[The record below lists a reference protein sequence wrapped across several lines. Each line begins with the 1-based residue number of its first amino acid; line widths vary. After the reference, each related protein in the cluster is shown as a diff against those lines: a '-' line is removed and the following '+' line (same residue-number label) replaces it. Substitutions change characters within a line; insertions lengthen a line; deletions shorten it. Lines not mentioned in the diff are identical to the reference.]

1 MPEGR
6 IVKGYIMPGLP
17 HVMLPRDSASRLEL
31 RNACR
36 VAGANVREARPD
48 VLVIFSTQWVS
59 VLGHLVQARPN
70 PIGLHVDENWYDLG
84 NLPYNFRTDLDLARK
99 TIDLGTAAGLQVR
112 SVDYEGFPVDTGTL
126 VALDFLNPKN
136 EIPVVCISCNIY
148 SGRDEE
154 LKLGRAA
161 ADAVRALGRR
171 AVMVASTG
179 LSGHYFTRE
188 ITDEEDR
195 IVNDADDAANR
206 RLLDLMA
213 SGKCIDAMDLVP
225 EYAAATGA
233 DMQFKSYYWLMG
245 AIGSGRIDGLDKVS
259 DKVSDKVTGK
269 VLGYG
274 SIWGSGAAVV
284 EFTV

>member
-1 MPEGR
+1 MPEGQ
-6 IVKGYIMPGLP
+6 IVKGYIMPGMP
-17 HVMLPRDSASRLEL
+17 HVMLPTESASRREL

-36 VAGANVREARPD
+36 VAGANTQEARPD

-70 PIGLHVDENWYDLG
+70 PTGLHVDENWYDLG
-84 NLPYNFRTDLDLARK
+84 NLPYDFRTDLELAHR

-112 SVDYEGFPVDTGTL
+112 PVDYEGFPVDTGTL
-126 VALDFLNPKN
+126 VALNFLNPKN

-154 LKLGRAA
+154 LQLGQAA

-171 AVMVASTG
+171 AVVVASTG

-188 ITDEEDR
+188 ISDDEDR
-195 IVNDADDAANR
+195 IVNDEDDVANR
-206 RLLDLMA
+206 KLLDLMA
-213 SGKCIDAMDLVP
+213 DGKAVEAMDLVP
-225 EYAAATGA
+225 EYAAKTGA

-245 AIGSGRIDGLDKVS
+245 AIGSGGGDSKKSGKIS
-259 DKVSDKVTGK
+259 GK

-284 EFTV
+284 EFTA

>member
-1 MPEGR
+1 MPEGQ
-6 IVKGYIMPGLP
+6 IVKGYIMPGMP
-17 HVMLPRDSASRLEL
+17 HVMLPTEPASRREL
-31 RNACR
+31 RAACR
-36 VAGANVREARPD
+36 VAGANTQEARPD

-70 PIGLHVDENWYDLG
+70 PTGLHVDENWYDLG
-84 NLPYNFRTDLDLARK
+84 NLPYDFRTDLELARR

-126 VALDFLNPKN
+126 VALYFLNPKN
-136 EIPVVCISCNIY
+136 EIPVVCVSCNIY

-154 LKLGRAA
+154 LKLGQAA
-161 ADAVRALGRR
+161 AEAVRVLGRR
-171 AVMVASTG
+171 AVVVASTG

-188 ITDEEDR
+188 ITDDEDR
-195 IVNDADDAANR
+195 IVNEQDDAENR
-206 RLLDLMA
+206 KLLGLMA
-213 SGKCIDAMDLVP
+213 AGKVMDAMDLVP
-225 EYAAATGA
+225 EYAAKTGA

-245 AIGSGRIDGLDKVS
+245 AIGSGRVNSKISGQ
-259 DKVSDKVTGK
+259 

-284 EFTV
+284 EFTA

>member
-1 MPEGR
+1 MAPEHNSMPEGQ

-17 HVMLPRDSASRLEL
+17 HVMLPTESASRSEL

-36 VAGANVREARPD
+36 VAGANAQEARSD
-48 VLVIFSTQWVS
+48 VLIVFSTQWVS
-59 VLGHLVQARPN
+59 VLGHLVQARAN
-70 PIGLHVDENWYDLG
+70 PTGLHVDENWYDLG
-84 NLPYNFRTDLDLARK
+84 NLPYNFRTDLEVARR

-112 SVDYEGFPVDTGTL
+112 PVDYEGFPVDTGTL
-126 VALDFLNPKN
+126 VALNFLNPKS

-148 SGRDEE
+148 SGREEE
-154 LKLGRAA
+154 LKLGQAT

-171 AVMVASTG
+171 AVVVASTG

-195 IVNDADDAANR
+195 IVNQEDDAANR
-206 RLLDLMA
+206 KLLDLMA
-213 SGKCIDAMDLVP
+213 AGKGVDAMDMVP
-225 EYAAATGA
+225 EYAAKTGA

-245 AIGSGRIDGLDKVS
+245 AIGADRVK
-259 DKVSDKVTGK
+259 GK

-284 EFTV
+284 EFTA

>member
-1 MPEGR
+1 MAPEHSSMPEGQ
-6 IVKGYIMPGLP
+6 IVKGYIMPGMP
-17 HVMLPRDSASRLEL
+17 HVMLPTESASRSEL

-36 VAGANVREARPD
+36 VAGANAQEARPD
-48 VLVIFSTQWVS
+48 VLIVFSTQWVS
-59 VLGHLVQARPN
+59 VLGHLVQARAN
-70 PIGLHVDENWYDLG
+70 PTGLHVDENWYDLG
-84 NLPYNFRTDLDLARK
+84 NLPYNFRTDLEVARR

-112 SVDYEGFPVDTGTL
+112 PVDYEGFPVDTGTL
-126 VALDFLNPKN
+126 VALNFLNPKS

-148 SGRDEE
+148 SGREEE
-154 LKLGRAA
+154 LKLGQAT

-171 AVMVASTG
+171 AVVVASTG

-195 IVNDADDAANR
+195 IVNQEDDAANR
-206 RLLDLMA
+206 KLLDLMA
-213 SGKCIDAMDLVP
+213 AGKGVDAMDMVP
-225 EYAAATGA
+225 EYAAKTGA

-245 AIGSGRIDGLDKVS
+245 AIGADRVK
-259 DKVSDKVTGK
+259 GK

-284 EFTV
+284 EFTA

>member
-1 MPEGR
+1 MPEGQ
-6 IVKGYIMPGLP
+6 IVKGYIMPGMP
-17 HVMLPRDSASRLEL
+17 HVMLPTESASRSEL

-36 VAGANVREARPD
+36 VAGANAQEARPD

-59 VLGHLVQARPN
+59 VLGHLVQARAN
-70 PIGLHVDENWYDLG
+70 PTGLHVDENWYDLG
-84 NLPYNFRTDLDLARK
+84 NLPYDFRTDLELARR

-112 SVDYEGFPVDTGTL
+112 PVDYEGFPVDTGTL
-126 VALDFLNPKN
+126 VALNFLNPQS
-136 EIPVVCISCNIY
+136 EIPIVCVSCNIY

-154 LKLGRAA
+154 LKLGQAA

-171 AVMVASTG
+171 AVVVASTG

-188 ITDEEDR
+188 ITDDEDR
-195 IVNDADDAANR
+195 IVNDEDDAGNR
-206 RLLDLMA
+206 KLLDLMA
-213 SGKCIDAMDLVP
+213 AGKCMDAMDLVP
-225 EYAAATGA
+225 EYAAKTGA

-245 AIGSGRIDGLDKVS
+245 AIGFGRPNGKVS
-259 DKVSDKVTGK
+259 GK

-284 EFTV
+284 EFAP

>member
-1 MPEGR
+1 MPEGQ
-6 IVKGYIMPGLP
+6 IVKGYIMPGMP
-17 HVMLPRDSASRLEL
+17 HVMLPPESASRSEL

-36 VAGANVREARPD
+36 VAGANAQEARPD
-48 VLVIFSTQWVS
+48 VLIIFSTQWVS
-59 VLGHLVQARPN
+59 VLGHLVQARAN
-70 PIGLHVDENWYDLG
+70 PTGLHVDENWYDLG
-84 NLPYNFRTDLDLARK
+84 NLPYNFRTDLEVARR

-112 SVDYEGFPVDTGTL
+112 PVDYEGFPVDTGTL
-126 VALDFLNPKN
+126 VALNFLNPKS

-148 SGRDEE
+148 SGREEE
-154 LKLGRAA
+154 LKLGQAT

-171 AVMVASTG
+171 AVVVASTG

-195 IVNDADDAANR
+195 IVNQEDDAANR
-206 RLLDLMA
+206 KLLDLMA
-213 SGKCIDAMDLVP
+213 AGKGVDAMDMVP
-225 EYAAATGA
+225 EYAAKTGA

-245 AIGSGRIDGLDKVS
+245 AIGADRVK
-259 DKVSDKVTGK
+259 GK

-284 EFTV
+284 EFTG

>member
-1 MPEGR
+1 MPEGE
-6 IVKGYIMPGLP
+6 IVKSYIMPGMP
-17 HVMLPRDSASRLEL
+17 HVMLPRESTSRREL
-31 RNACR
+31 REACR
-36 VAGANVREARPD
+36 MAGANVLEARPD

-59 VLGHLVQARPN
+59 VLGHLIQARPN
-70 PIGLHVDENWYDLG
+70 PTGLHVDENWYDLG
-84 NLPYNFRTDLDLARK
+84 NLPYDFRTDLEVARK

-112 SVDYEGFPVDTGTL
+112 PVDYEGFPVDTGTL
-126 VALDFLNPKN
+126 VALNFLNPKN

-154 LKLGRAA
+154 LKLGQAS

-188 ITDEEDR
+188 ITDDEDR
-195 IVNDADDAANR
+195 IVNDEDDVENR
-206 RLLDLMA
+206 RMLDLIA
-213 SGKCIDAMDLVP
+213 TGKCIDAMELAP
-225 EYAAATGA
+225 AYAAKTGA

-245 AIGSGRIDGLDKVS
+245 AIGAPRAKNKV
-259 DKVSDKVTGK
+259 KGG

>member
-1 MPEGR
+1 MPEGQ
-6 IVKGYIMPGLP
+6 IIKGYIMPGMP
-17 HVMLPRDSASRLEL
+17 HVMLPRDSASRGEL

-36 VAGANVREARPD
+36 VAGANTQEARPD
-48 VLVIFSTQWVS
+48 VLIIFSTQWVS

-70 PIGLHVDENWYDLG
+70 PKGLHVDENWYDLG
-84 NLPYNFRTDLDLARK
+84 DLPYDFRTDLEVARK

-112 SVDYEGFPVDTGTL
+112 PVDYEGFPTDTGTL
-126 VALDFLNPKN
+126 VALNFLNPKN

-154 LKLGRAA
+154 LKLGQAA
-161 ADAVRALGRR
+161 AEAVRALGRR

-188 ITDEEDR
+188 ITADEDK
-195 IVNDADDAANR
+195 IVNDQDDVENR
-206 RLLDLMA
+206 KLLDLIA
-213 SGKCIDAMDLVP
+213 AGKCMDAMDLVP
-225 EYAAATGA
+225 DYAMKTGA

-245 AIGSGRIDGLDKVS
+245 AMGSGLVKGNVKGR
-259 DKVSDKVTGK
+259 

-274 SIWGSGAAVV
+274 SIWGSGAAVI
-284 EFTV
+284 EFTI

>member
-1 MPEGR
+1 MPEGQ
-6 IVKGYIMPGLP
+6 IVKGYIIPGMP
-17 HVMLPRDSASRLEL
+17 HVMLPTESASRSEL

-36 VAGANVREARPD
+36 VAGANAQEARPD

-59 VLGHLVQARPN
+59 VLGHLVQARAN
-70 PIGLHVDENWYDLG
+70 PTGLHVDENWYDLG
-84 NLPYNFRTDLDLARK
+84 NLPYDFRTDLELARR

-112 SVDYEGFPVDTGTL
+112 PVDYDGFPVDTGTL
-126 VALDFLNPKN
+126 VALNFLNPKN

-154 LKLGRAA
+154 LKLGQAA

-171 AVMVASTG
+171 AVVVASTG

-188 ITDEEDR
+188 ITDDEDR
-195 IVNDADDAANR
+195 IVNEQDDAENR
-206 RLLDLMA
+206 KLLGLMA
-213 SGKCIDAMDLVP
+213 AGKCMDAMDLVP
-225 EYAAATGA
+225 EYAAQTGA

-245 AIGSGRIDGLDKVS
+245 AIGSGRAK
-259 DKVSDKVTGK
+259 GK

-284 EFTV
+284 EFTA

>member
-1 MPEGR
+1 MPEGQ
-6 IVKGYIMPGLP
+6 IIKGYIMPGMP
-17 HVMLPRDSASRLEL
+17 HVMLPRDSASRGEL
-31 RNACR
+31 RNACG
-36 VAGANVREARPD
+36 VAGANAQEARPD

-70 PIGLHVDENWYDLG
+70 PKGLHVDENWYDLG
-84 NLPYNFRTDLDLARK
+84 DLPYNFRTDLEVARK

-112 SVDYEGFPVDTGTL
+112 PVDYEGFPTDTGTL
-126 VALDFLNPKN
+126 VALNFLNPKN

-154 LKLGRAA
+154 LKLGQAA
-161 ADAVRALGRR
+161 AEAVRALGRR
-171 AVMVASTG
+171 AIMVASTG

-188 ITDEEDR
+188 ITGDEDR
-195 IVNDADDAANR
+195 IVNDQDDAENR
-206 RLLDLMA
+206 KLLHLIA
-213 SGKCIDAMDLVP
+213 TGKCMDAMDLVP
-225 EYAAATGA
+225 EYAAKTGA

-245 AIGSGRIDGLDKVS
+245 AIGSGRVNSKIS
-259 DKVSDKVTGK
+259 GK

-284 EFTV
+284 EFTG

>member
-1 MPEGR
+1 MPEQRAEGR
-6 IVKGYIMPGLP
+6 VVKGYIMPGMP
-17 HVMLPRDSASRLEL
+17 HVMLPRESAGRTEL

-36 VAGANVREARPD
+36 AAGAGVQEVRPD

-59 VLGHLVQARPN
+59 VLGHLLQARAN
-70 PIGLHVDENWYDLG
+70 PEGLHVDENWYDLG
-84 NLPYNFRTDLDLARK
+84 NLPYDFRTDLELAYR
-99 TIDLGTAAGLQVR
+99 TIELGTAAGLQVR
-112 SVDYEGFPVDTGTL
+112 PVDYEGFPVDTGTL
-126 VALDFLNPKN
+126 VALSFLNPKN

-154 LKLGRAA
+154 MKLGKAA

-171 AVMVASTG
+171 AVAIASTG

-188 ITDEEDR
+188 ITDDQDR
-195 IVNDADDAANR
+195 IVSDEDDALNR
-206 RLLDLMA
+206 RLLDLIA
-213 SGKCIDAMDLVP
+213 AGKSAEAMDLVP
-225 EYAAATGA
+225 EYAAKTGA

-245 AIGSGRIDGLDKVS
+245 ALGSIGAKGR
-259 DKVSDKVTGK
+259 

-284 EFTV
+284 EFAA

>member
-1 MPEGR
+1 MPEGQ

-17 HVMLPRDSASRLEL
+17 HVMLPAESASRREL
-31 RNACR
+31 RDACR
-36 VAGANVREARPD
+36 VAGANTQEARPD

-59 VLGHLVQARPN
+59 VLGHLIQARSN
-70 PIGLHVDENWYDLG
+70 PTGLHVDENWYDLG
-84 NLPYNFRTDLDLARK
+84 NLPYDFRTDLELARR

-112 SVDYEGFPVDTGTL
+112 PVDYEGFPVDTGTL
-126 VALDFLNPKN
+126 VALNFLNPKN
-136 EIPVVCISCNIY
+136 EIPVVCVSCNIY

-154 LKLGRAA
+154 LKLGQAA

-171 AVMVASTG
+171 AVVVASTG

-188 ITDEEDR
+188 ITDDEDR
-195 IVNDADDAANR
+195 IVTEQDDAENR
-206 RLLDLMA
+206 KLLDLMTA
-213 SGKCIDAMDLVP
+213 GKIADAMDLVP
-225 EYAAATGA
+225 EYAAKTGA

-245 AIGSGRIDGLDKVS
+245 AIGSGRVNSKIS
-259 DKVSDKVTGK
+259 GK

-284 EFTV
+284 EFTI

>member
-1 MPEGR
+1 MPEGQ
-6 IVKGYIMPGLP
+6 IVKGYIMPGMP
-17 HVMLPRDSASRLEL
+17 HVMLPKESPSRREL
-31 RNACR
+31 RDACG
-36 VAGANVREARPD
+36 VAGANVQEARPD

-59 VLGHLVQARPN
+59 VLGHLMQARPN
-70 PIGLHVDENWYDLG
+70 PTGLHVDENWYDLG
-84 NLPYNFRTDLDLARK
+84 DLTYDFRTDLELARK
-99 TIDLGTAAGLQVR
+99 TIDLGVAAGLQVR
-112 SVDYEGFPVDTGTL
+112 PVDYEGFPVDTGTL
-126 VALDFLNPKN
+126 VALNFLNPKN

-154 LKLGRAA
+154 LKLGQAA

-188 ITDEEDR
+188 ITDDEDR
-195 IVNDADDAANR
+195 IVNEDDDAGNR
-206 RLLDLMA
+206 RLLDLMSA
-213 SGKCIDAMDLVP
+213 GKCMDAMDLVP
-225 EYAAATGA
+225 EYAAKTGA

-245 AIGSGRIDGLDKVS
+245 AIGAARAKV
-259 DKVSDKVTGK
+259 KGK

>member
-70 PIGLHVDENWYDLG
+70 PMGLHVDENWYDLG

>member
-1 MPEGR
+1 MPEGQ
-6 IVKGYIMPGLP
+6 IVKGYIMPGMP
-17 HVMLPRDSASRLEL
+17 HVMLPKESASRREL
-31 RNACR
+31 RDACR
-36 VAGANVREARPD
+36 VAGANAQEARPE

-70 PIGLHVDENWYDLG
+70 PVGLHVDENWYDLG
-84 NLPYNFRTDLDLARK
+84 DLPYSFRTDLELARK

-112 SVDYEGFPVDTGTL
+112 PVDYEGFPVDTGTL
-126 VALDFLNPKN
+126 VALNFLNPKN

-154 LKLGRAA
+154 LKLGQAA

-171 AVMVASTG
+171 AVAVASTG

-188 ITDEEDR
+188 ITDDEDR
-195 IVNDADDAANR
+195 IVNQEDDVENR
-206 RLLDLMA
+206 RLLDLIA
-213 SGKCIDAMDLVP
+213 AGKCVDAMDLVP
-225 EYAAATGA
+225 EYAAKTGA

-245 AIGSGRIDGLDKVS
+245 AIGSGRVKGKV
-259 DKVSDKVTGK
+259 KGK

-284 EFTV
+284 EFTA